1 MEMVLLLII
10 MIQTAYIVYNK
21 ITQNKPVVESE
32 LTEEEKEMNRR
43 DKIEKSWQKLFN
55 YNIDIATGGYDDE

>member
-1 MEMVLLLII
+1 MVLLLII

-55 YNIDIATGGYDDE
+55 YNIDIATRGYDNE

>member
-1 MEMVLLLII
+1 MEIVLLLII

-32 LTEEEKEMNRR
+32 LTEEEKE
-43 DKIEKSWQKLFN
+43 IEKELLKSKQKKVETISHTYFEPFER
-55 YNIDIATGGYDDE
+55 YKK

>member
-1 MEMVLLLII
+1 MEIVLLLII

-55 YNIDIATGGYDDE
+55 YNIDIATRGYDNE